1 MINYKSIIKSRRIR
15 LGLLRGLA
23 FVPDKLMICLQYK
36 IKTGRKL
43 NLKDPKRFTEKL
55 QWYKL
60 YYKDP
65 RMIQCAD
72 KYEVRE
78 FVKERG
84 LEEIL
89 IPCYGVYDNVGSINW
104 EELPMQ
110 FVLKDTLGCGGNEV
124 VIVTDK
130 NEIELTG
137 LKKKLGNWLSVSSRM
152 KSGGREWPYY
162 SGKKHRVI
170 AEGYLQADDSEQ
182 GLADYKFFCF
192 DGEPKYVY
200 VVAGRKL
207 GQSAELGIFDE
218 NMQRLSAR
226 RADEKELTH
235 EVKVPSQFAKMKEV
249 ARILSKGFP
258 EVRIDLYEVAGEVRF
273 GEMTFFDGSG
283 YMTFEPDSFD
293 EVMGS
298 AFHLPAK
305 Q

>member
-1 MINYKSIIKSRRIR
+1 MINYKTILKSKRLR
-15 LGLLRGLA
+15 LGILRCLA
-23 FVPDKLMICLQYK
+23 FVPDKLIICLQYK
-36 IKTGRKL
+36 IKTGRRL
-43 NLKDPKRFTEKL
+43 NLKDPQRFTEKL

-65 RMIQCAD
+65 RMIQCVD

-78 FVKERG
+78 FVRERG

-89 IPCYGVYDNVGSINW
+89 IPCYGVYDNLESINW
-104 EELPMQ
+104 DDLPTQ

-130 NEIELTG
+130 NEIEPLI
-137 LKKKLGNWLSVSSRM
+137 LKKKLRNWLSVSSRV

-162 SGKKHRVI
+162 SGKEHRVI
-170 AEGYLQADDSEQ
+170 IEGYLQADDGGQ
-182 GLADYKFFCF
+182 GLVDYKFFCF
-192 DGEPKYVY
+192 NGEPKYVY

-235 EVKVPSQFAKMKEV
+235 EVKVPGNFAEMKEV

-258 EVRIDLYEVAGEVRF
+258 EVRIDLYEVGGEVRF

-293 EVMGS
+293 EVMGTV
-298 AFHLPAK
+298 FHLPDK

>member
-1 MINYKSIIKSRRIR
+1 MINYKTIIKSKRLR
-15 LGLLRGLA
+15 LGLLRCLA
-23 FVPDKLMICLQYK
+23 FVPDKLMICMQYR

-43 NLKDPKRFTEKL
+43 NLKDPQRFTEKL

-89 IPCYGVYDNVGSINW
+89 TPCYGVYDNVEAIKW
-104 EELPMQ
+104 DELPSQ

-124 VIVTDK
+124 IIVADK
-130 NEIELTG
+130 NEIEMTD
-137 LKKKLGNWLSVSSRM
+137 LKKKLKNWLNVSSHV
-152 KSGGREWPYY
+152 KGGGREWPYY
-162 SGKKHRVI
+162 SGKEHRVI
-170 AEGYLQADDSEQ
+170 VEGYLQADDSEQ
-182 GLADYKFFCF
+182 GLMDYKFFCF
-192 DGEPKYVY
+192 DGEPKYIY
-200 VVAGRKL
+200 VIAGRKL
-207 GQSAELGIFDE
+207 RQTAEVGIFDE

-226 RADEKELTH
+226 RADEKELTR
-235 EVKVPSQFAKMKEV
+235 EIKAPSKFARMKEV

-258 EVRIDLYEVAGEVRF
+258 EVRIDLYEVGGEVRF

-293 EVMGS
+293 EVMGKE
-298 AFHLPAK
+298 FVLPSK
-305 Q
+305 